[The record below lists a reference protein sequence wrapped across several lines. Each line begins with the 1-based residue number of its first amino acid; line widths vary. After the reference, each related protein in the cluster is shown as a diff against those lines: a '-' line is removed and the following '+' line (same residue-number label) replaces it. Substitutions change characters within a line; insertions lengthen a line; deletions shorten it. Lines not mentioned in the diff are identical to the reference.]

1 MSMQNDRILSADELG
16 EVVSTLAR
24 LASRQQNNCDELL
37 RKLET
42 AVNTFESRTVE
53 LTRDMPNKI
62 AKRAA
67 QDVVQRIADE
77 VKRSVTDVLQPAD
90 AKAQTLLSAM
100 EKAVEEYRRAAGE
113 CRSAVLICIIAA
125 AVSAVLLI
133 LAMMRMTGIV

>member
-1 MSMQNDRILSADELG
+1 MSMQNDRVLSADELG

-42 AVNTFESRTVE
+42 AVNTFESRTEE
-53 LTRDMPNKI
+53 LTRDMPNEI

-77 VKRSVTDVLQPAD
+77 VKRSVTVALQLP
-90 AKAQTLLSAM
+90 
-100 EKAVEEYRRAAGE
+100 RR
-113 CRSAVLICIIAA
+113 SPPFW
-125 AVSAVLLI
+125 
-133 LAMMRMTGIV
+133 